1 MVRQYKIH
9 TNLDG
14 IDDKVWD
21 VTNGKVR
28 FYQPSNLG
36 LQSTNNI
43 WQSNGIGV
51 MGTRSITQ
59 PQIEFKLETFG
70 ESLEENYQ
78 LMKDFVN
85 DILSK
90 KFVTLEYQTEIFQVY
105 ADLALADVTKTEGY
119 GKNGTFSEKIT
130 FDIITK
136 WYTYE
141 NLTFEKIQN
150 GKVIAGKSKIYGG
163 YKGSE
168 SALQNYNRL
177 KANPSLNLPNLNLL
191 DGTKDF
197 SGRWER
203 AEAWT
208 NDGTYKGLAVKKRTG
223 QWQGIYKVFTA
234 PKSGV
239 YTFSAYIKS
248 SGSKADITRY
258 VFVNDSPVPVVPDKV
273 MGNNFD
279 WLRDSISV
287 TLKAGDKVSAKYDI
301 AGAGLDSALWTAGH
315 KWEEIMLITDGLTTI
330 YPNFNLFTG
339 TSNKPSTSMGGT
351 WNISVIGVYKT
362 PKVGQEYTLAVEV
375 SEADHDVN
383 VDVWSW
389 NNAGERVAFL
399 STTRIKSGEKGHIT
413 FTWPDPKDSGA
424 TQIAANLSWTN
435 DRDTGTYSYCKA
447 KLELGSTATPWLP
460 SEIESQNKQTSYMP
474 SATELTTADISEYF
488 GYNYIAN
495 QAYTYYGESNIE
507 RLSRWDIKDEIFS
520 FVGMLYQNLPRVPTG
535 VRFLDTIGNE
545 YTAIV
550 FNTAEP
556 QSYILI
562 NTDVNDEIYQGWNGT
577 IPLNLFPLLD
587 FERYRTRI
595 IKEGQMELI
604 NLTKAEFKI
613 KRKADFV

>member
-14 IDDKVWD
+14 TDDKVWD

-70 ESLEENYQ
+70 ESLEENYR

-141 NLTFEKIQN
+141 NLTFDKIQN

-168 SALQNYNRL
+168 TALQNYNRL
-177 KANPSLNLPNLNLL
+177 KASPSLNLPNLNLL
-191 DGTKDF
+191 DGTRDF
-197 SGRWER
+197 SGSWEN
-203 AEAWT
+203 ASGWVT
-208 NDGTYKGLAVKKRTG
+208 DGTYKGLTVKKRTG
-223 QWQGIYKVFTA
+223 SWWGIYKTFTA
-234 PKSGV
+234 PKDGV
-239 YTFSAYIKS
+239 YTFSAYVKS
-248 SGSKADITRY
+248 SGNINIIRNVIAPPGLEVTGRWL
-258 VFVNDSPVPVVPDKV
+258 
-273 MGNNFD
+273 GHNFD
-279 WLRDSISV
+279 WLRDSFTA
-287 TLKAGDKVSAKYDI
+287 TLKAKDRISVRYEL
-301 AGAGLDSALWTAGH
+301 AGEDEDSILWNAGH
-315 KWEEIMLITDGLTTI
+315 KWEE
-330 YPNFNLFTG
+330 
-339 TSNKPSTSMGGT
+339 
-351 WNISVIGVYKT
+351 
-362 PKVGQEYTLAVEV
+362 
-375 SEADHDVN
+375 
-383 VDVWSW
+383 
-389 NNAGERVAFL
+389 
-399 STTRIKSGEKGHIT
+399 
-413 FTWPDPKDSGA
+413 
-424 TQIAANLSWTN
+424 
-435 DRDTGTYSYCKA
+435 
-447 KLELGSTATPWLP
+447 GSTATPWLP
-460 SEIESQNKQTSYMP
+460 SAS
-474 SATELTTADISEYF
+474 ELTINDISEYF

-495 QAYTYYGESNIE
+495 QAYTYYGETNIE

-520 FVGMLYQNLPRVPTG
+520 FMGILYPQLPKTPAG
-535 VRFLDTIGNE
+535 VRFLDDIGNE

-550 FNTAEP
+550 FKTEQLQN
-556 QSYILI
+556 YILI

-577 IPLNLFPLLD
+577 TSLNLFPVMD

-595 IKEGQMELI
+595 IEHGQMELI

>member
-14 IDDKVWD
+14 TDDKVWD

-43 WQSNGIGV
+43 WQSNGVGV

-70 ESLEENYQ
+70 ESLSENYQ

-85 DILSK
+85 DIISK

-105 ADLALADVTKTEGY
+105 ADLTLADVTKTEGY

-163 YKGSE
+163 
-168 SALQNYNRL
+168 
-177 KANPSLNLPNLNLL
+177 
-191 DGTKDF
+191 
-197 SGRWER
+197 
-203 AEAWT
+203 
-208 NDGTYKGLAVKKRTG
+208 
-223 QWQGIYKVFTA
+223 TA
-234 PKSGV
+234 PGNYK
-239 YTFSAYIKS
+239 
-248 SGSKADITRY
+248 Y
-258 VFVNDSPVPVVPDKV
+258 VK
-273 MGNNFD
+273 
-279 WLRDSISV
+279 
-287 TLKAGDKVSAKYDI
+287 
-301 AGAGLDSALWTAGH
+301 
-315 KWEEIMLITDGLTTI
+315 
-330 YPNFNLFTG
+330 G
-339 TSNKPSTSMGGT
+339 TS
-351 WNISVIGVYKT
+351 
-362 PKVGQEYTLAVEV
+362 
-375 SEADHDVN
+375 
-383 VDVWSW
+383 
-389 NNAGERVAFL
+389 
-399 STTRIKSGEKGHIT
+399 
-413 FTWPDPKDSGA
+413 
-424 TQIAANLSWTN
+424 
-435 DRDTGTYSYCKA
+435 
-447 KLELGSTATPWLP
+447 
-460 SEIESQNKQTSYMP
+460 
-474 SATELTTADISEYF
+474 
-488 GYNYIAN
+488 
-495 QAYTYYGESNIE
+495 YTYYGESNID

-520 FVGMLYQNLPRVPTG
+520 FMGILYPKLPKTPTG
-535 VRFLDTIGNE
+535 IRFLDDIGNE

-550 FNTAEP
+550 FKTEQVQN
-556 QSYILI
+556 YILI

-577 IPLNLFPLLD
+577 TSLNLFPVMD

-595 IKEGQMELI
+595 IKHGQMELI

>member
-14 IDDKVWD
+14 TDDKVWD
-21 VTNGKVR
+21 VTNGKIR

-70 ESLEENYQ
+70 ESLEENYR

-141 NLTFEKIQN
+141 NLTFDKIQN

-168 SALQNYNRL
+168 TALQNYNRL
-177 KANPSLNLPNLNLL
+177 KASPSLNLPNLNLL
-191 DGTKDF
+191 DGTRDF
-197 SGRWER
+197 SGNWENLGG
-203 AEAWT
+203 WVT
-208 NDGTYKGLAVKKRTG
+208 DGTYKGLTVKKRTG
-223 QWQGIYKVFTA
+223 SWWGIYKTFTA
-234 PKSGV
+234 PKDGV
-239 YTFSAYIKS
+239 YTFSAYVKS
-248 SGSKADITRY
+248 SGNINIIRNVIAPPGLEVTGRWL
-258 VFVNDSPVPVVPDKV
+258 
-273 MGNNFD
+273 GHNFD
-279 WLRDSISV
+279 WLRDSFTA
-287 TLKAGDKVSAKYDI
+287 TLKAKDRISVRYEL
-301 AGAGLDSALWTAGH
+301 AGEGEDSILWTAGH
-315 KWEEIMLITDGLTTI
+315 KWEE
-330 YPNFNLFTG
+330 
-339 TSNKPSTSMGGT
+339 
-351 WNISVIGVYKT
+351 
-362 PKVGQEYTLAVEV
+362 
-375 SEADHDVN
+375 
-383 VDVWSW
+383 
-389 NNAGERVAFL
+389 
-399 STTRIKSGEKGHIT
+399 
-413 FTWPDPKDSGA
+413 
-424 TQIAANLSWTN
+424 
-435 DRDTGTYSYCKA
+435 
-447 KLELGSTATPWLP
+447 GSTATPWLP
-460 SEIESQNKQTSYMP
+460 SAS
-474 SATELTTADISEYF
+474 ELTINDISEYF

-495 QAYTYYGESNIE
+495 QAYTYYGETNIE

-520 FVGMLYQNLPRVPTG
+520 FMGILYPQLPKTPTG
-535 VRFLDTIGNE
+535 VRFLDDNGNE

-550 FNTAEP
+550 FKTE
-556 QSYILI
+556 QVQKYILV
-562 NTDVNDEIYQGWNGT
+562 NTDVNDEVYQGWNGT
-577 IPLNLFPLLD
+577 TSLNLFPVMD

-595 IKEGQMELI
+595 IEHGQMELI

>member
-14 IDDKVWD
+14 TDDKVWD

-43 WQSNGIGV
+43 WQSNGVGV

-70 ESLEENYQ
+70 ESLEENYR

-150 GKVIAGKSKIYGG
+150 GKVISGKSKIYGG
-163 YKGSE
+163 YKGNE
-168 SALQNYNRL
+168 TPLQNYNRL
-177 KANPSLNLPNLNLL
+177 KASPSLNLPNLNLL
-191 DGTKDF
+191 KNTRTLTATSTASWWGTLFSSEQIYDSSIKSKTGVSAMTLSFDVFVPLNAKVGGAVSLQLKGQTYQAHGDVGTNDF
-197 SGRWER
+197 STIVGEFWHNIEQSDLGKTIRLSFPIQID
-203 AEAWT
+203 T
-208 NDGTYKGLAVKKRTG
+208 
-223 QWQGIYKVFTA
+223 
-234 PKSGV
+234 
-239 YTFSAYIKS
+239 
-248 SGSKADITRY
+248 
-258 VFVNDSPVPVVPDKV
+258 
-273 MGNNFD
+273 
-279 WLRDSISV
+279 
-287 TLKAGDKVSAKYDI
+287 KYQSF
-301 AGAGLDSALWTAGH
+301 DSALADTDS
-315 KWEEIMLITDGLTTI
+315 ITIRQIKDTSGL
-330 YPNFNLFTG
+330 
-339 TSNKPSTSMGGT
+339 
-351 WNISVIGVYKT
+351 VYSK
-362 PKVGQEYTLAVEV
+362 L
-375 SEADHDVN
+375 
-383 VDVWSW
+383 
-389 NNAGERVAFL
+389 
-399 STTRIKSGEKGHIT
+399 
-413 FTWPDPKDSGA
+413 
-424 TQIAANLSWTN
+424 
-435 DRDTGTYSYCKA
+435 
-447 KLELGSTATPWLP
+447 KLEEGSTATLW
-460 SEIESQNKQTSYMP
+460 MP
-474 SATELTTADISEYF
+474 SASEVTTADISEYF

-495 QAYTYYGESNIE
+495 QAYTYYGETNID

-520 FVGMLYQNLPRVPTG
+520 FMGILYPKLPKTPAG
-535 VRFLDTIGNE
+535 VRFLDDNGNE

-550 FNTAEP
+550 FKTE
-556 QSYILI
+556 QVQKYILV
-562 NTDVNDEIYQGWNGT
+562 NTDVNDEVYQGWNGT
-577 IPLNLFPLLD
+577 TSLNLFPVMD

-595 IKEGQMELI
+595 IEHGQMELI
-604 NLTKAEFKI
+604 NLSKAEFKV

>member
-14 IDDKVWD
+14 TDDKVWD

-43 WQSNGIGV
+43 WQSNGVGV

-141 NLTFEKIQN
+141 NLTFDMIQN

-168 SALQNYNRL
+168 TALQNYNRL
-177 KANPSLNLPNLNLL
+177 KSNPSLNLPNLNLL
-191 DGTKDF
+191 KSTK
-197 SGRWER
+197 S
-203 AEAWT
+203 
-208 NDGTYKGLAVKKRTG
+208 
-223 QWQGIYKVFTA
+223 Q
-234 PKSGV
+234 S
-239 YTFSAYIKS
+239 YIS
-248 SGSKADITRY
+248 
-258 VFVNDSPVPVVPDKV
+258 
-273 MGNNFD
+273 
-279 WLRDSISV
+279 
-287 TLKAGDKVSAKYDI
+287 
-301 AGAGLDSALWTAGH
+301 
-315 KWEEIMLITDGLTTI
+315 
-330 YPNFNLFTG
+330 TG
-339 TSNKPSTSMGGT
+339 TSQNISANLYSLDAKTSDLIGKDVTITYDYDITNSTGTWSGFIRPTAGFGGT
-351 WNISVIGVYKT
+351 NY
-362 PKVGQEYTLAVEV
+362 PV
-375 SEADHDVN
+375 SN
-383 VDVWSW
+383 S
-389 NNAGERVAFL
+389 
-399 STTRIKSGEKGHIT
+399 
-413 FTWPDPKDSGA
+413 
-424 TQIAANLSWTN
+424 NLSGSVSQLMKNVTAIN
-435 DRDTGTYSYCKA
+435 QNNYPILTSGLPAGTKVTINNL
-447 KLELGSTATPWLP
+447 KMEIGSTATP
-460 SEIESQNKQTSYMP
+460 YMP

-488 GYNYIAN
+488 GYTYIEN
-495 QAYTYYGESNIE
+495 QAYTYYGETNIE

-520 FVGMLYQNLPRVPTG
+520 FVGVLYPHLPKTPAG
-535 VRFLDTIGNE
+535 IRFLDDIGNE

-550 FNTAEP
+550 FKTEQVQN
-556 QSYILI
+556 YILI
-562 NTDVNDEIYQGWNGT
+562 NTDVNDETYQGWNGT
-577 IPLNLFPLLD
+577 TSLNLFPVMD

-595 IKEGQMELI
+595 IKHGQMELI

>member
-14 IDDKVWD
+14 TDDKIWD

-43 WQSNGIGV
+43 WQSNGVGV

-78 LMKDFVN
+78 LMKDFIN
-85 DILSK
+85 DILNQK
-90 KFVTLEYQTEIFQVY
+90 IVTLEYQTEIFQVY

-141 NLTFEKIQN
+141 NLTFDKIQN

-168 SALQNYNRL
+168 TALQNYKRL
-177 KANPSLNLPNLNLL
+177 KESPSLNLPNLNLL
-191 DGTKDF
+191 
-197 SGRWER
+197 E
-203 AEAWT
+203 
-208 NDGTYKGLAVKKRTG
+208 
-223 QWQGIYKVFTA
+223 
-234 PKSGV
+234 
-239 YTFSAYIKS
+239 
-248 SGSKADITRY
+248 GSKKYTKYNPKTISSSSWDGY
-258 VFVNDSPVPVVPDKV
+258 VMLYDVFVKN
-273 MGNNFD
+273 
-279 WLRDSISV
+279 
-287 TLKAGDKVSAKYDI
+287 LKAGTYTMSGKSDAPLVAHETTNTNRQGKVGLWLMSTTP
-301 AGAGLDSALWTAGH
+301 GLDVYINLGDTVP
-315 KWEEIMLITDGLTTI
+315 KTI
-330 YPNFNLFTG
+330 
-339 TSNKPSTSMGGT
+339 
-351 WNISVIGVYKT
+351 
-362 PKVGQEYTLAVEV
+362 EV
-375 SEADHDVN
+375 
-383 VDVWSW
+383 
-389 NNAGERVAFL
+389 
-399 STTRIKSGEKGHIT
+399 
-413 FTWPDPKDSGA
+413 PKDGDYCVRV
-424 TQIAANLSWTN
+424 N
-435 DRDTGTYSYCKA
+435 TYSNGTDVVTHSFWDL
-447 KLELGSTATPWLP
+447 KLEPGSTATP
-460 SEIESQNKQTSYMP
+460 YMP
-474 SATELTTADISEYF
+474 SASELATADISEYF

-495 QAYTYYGESNIE
+495 QAYTYYGETNIE
-507 RLSRWDIKDEIFS
+507 RLSRWDIKEEIFS
-520 FVGMLYQNLPRVPTG
+520 FVGILYQNLPRIPTG

>member
-14 IDDKVWD
+14 TDDKVWD

-70 ESLEENYQ
+70 ESLEENYR
-78 LMKDFVN
+78 LMKDFIN

-141 NLTFEKIQN
+141 NLTFDMIRN
-150 GKVIAGKSKIYGG
+150 GKVVAGKSKIYGG

-168 SALQNYNRL
+168 TALQNYNRL
-177 KANPSLNLPNLNLL
+177 KASPSLNLPNLNLL

-197 SGRWER
+197 RGDWIN
-203 AEAWT
+203 ADIWV
-208 NDGTYKGLAVKKRTG
+208 NDGTYKGLTVKSY
-223 QWQGIYKVFTA
+223 QGTWNGTFRKYIVPQDGLYTWSSFV
-234 PKSGV
+234 KSESD
-239 YTFSAYIKS
+239 TSNIFRILF
-248 SGSKADITRY
+248 I
-258 VFVNDSPVPVVPDKV
+258 
-273 MGNNFD
+273 NNIQKPSVRLGHKFD
-279 WLRDSISV
+279 WLRDSVTVSLKKGDEVIFNYGNSENNGGKIS
-287 TLKAGDKVSAKYDI
+287 I
-301 AGAGLDSALWTAGH
+301 AG
-315 KWEEIMLITDGLTTI
+315 
-330 YPNFNLFTG
+330 Y
-339 TSNKPSTSMGGT
+339 
-351 WNISVIGVYKT
+351 
-362 PKVGQEYTLAVEV
+362 
-375 SEADHDVN
+375 
-383 VDVWSW
+383 
-389 NNAGERVAFL
+389 
-399 STTRIKSGEKGHIT
+399 
-413 FTWPDPKDSGA
+413 
-424 TQIAANLSWTN
+424 
-435 DRDTGTYSYCKA
+435 
-447 KLELGSTATPWLP
+447 KLEPGSTATPW
-460 SEIESQNKQTSYMP
+460 MP
-474 SATELTTADISEYF
+474 SASEITTADISEYF

-495 QAYTYYGESNIE
+495 QAYTYYGETNIE
-507 RLSRWDIKDEIFS
+507 RLNRWDIKDEIFS
-520 FVGMLYQNLPRVPTG
+520 FMGILYPKLPKTPAG
-535 VRFLDTIGNE
+535 VRFLDDIGNE

-550 FNTAEP
+550 FKTEQVQN
-556 QSYILI
+556 YILI

-577 IPLNLFPLLD
+577 TSLNLFPVMD

-595 IKEGQMELI
+595 IEKGQMELI
-604 NLTKAEFKI
+604 NLSKAEFKI

>member
-14 IDDKVWD
+14 TDDKIWD

-70 ESLEENYQ
+70 ESLSENYH

-85 DILSK
+85 DILNK

-141 NLTFEKIQN
+141 NLTFDMIQN

-168 SALQNYNRL
+168 TALQNYNRL

-191 DGTKDF
+191 DGTRDF
-197 SGRWER
+197 SGPWANASE
-203 AEAWT
+203 WVT
-208 NDGTYKGLAVKKRTG
+208 DGTYKGLTVKKRTG
-223 QWQGIYKVFTA
+223 QWFGINKAFIA
-234 PKSGV
+234 PKNGT

-248 SGSKADITRY
+248 SGDDANVQRIINLNGASSVGKWIG
-258 VFVNDSPVPVVPDKV
+258 S
-273 MGNNFD
+273 NFD
-279 WLRDSISV
+279 WSIDSFSV
-287 TLKAGDKVSAKYDI
+287 TLKSGDSFSVGYNITGSGKTTS
-301 AGAGLDSALWTAGH
+301 LWNAGH
-315 KWEEIMLITDGLTTI
+315 KWEE
-330 YPNFNLFTG
+330 
-339 TSNKPSTSMGGT
+339 
-351 WNISVIGVYKT
+351 
-362 PKVGQEYTLAVEV
+362 
-375 SEADHDVN
+375 
-383 VDVWSW
+383 
-389 NNAGERVAFL
+389 
-399 STTRIKSGEKGHIT
+399 
-413 FTWPDPKDSGA
+413 
-424 TQIAANLSWTN
+424 
-435 DRDTGTYSYCKA
+435 
-447 KLELGSTATPWLP
+447 GSIATP
-460 SEIESQNKQTSYMP
+460 YMP
-474 SATELTTADISEYF
+474 SASEITTNDISEYF

-495 QAYTYYGESNIE
+495 QAYTYYGETNID

-520 FVGMLYQNLPRVPTG
+520 FMGILYPKLPKAPTG
-535 VRFLDTIGNE
+535 VRFLDDIGNE

-550 FNTAEP
+550 FKTEES
-556 QSYILI
+556 QDYILI
-562 NTDVNDEIYQGWNGT
+562 NTDVNDETYQGWKGT
-577 IPLNLFPLLD
+577 TALNLFPVMD

-595 IKEGQMELI
+595 IEKGQMELI
-604 NLTKAEFKI
+604 NLSKAEFKV

>member
-14 IDDKVWD
+14 TDDKVWD

-70 ESLEENYQ
+70 ESLEENYR
-78 LMKDFVN
+78 LMKDFIN
-85 DILSK
+85 DILNQ

-141 NLTFEKIQN
+141 NLTFDKIQN

-168 SALQNYNRL
+168 TALQNYNRL
-177 KANPSLNLPNLNLL
+177 KSNHSLNLPNLNLL

-197 SGRWER
+197 SGDWWLSNRSE
-203 AEAWT
+203 
-208 NDGTYKGLAVKKRTG
+208 NDGTYKGLTVKKG
-223 QWQGIYKVFTA
+223 EGPGITKQFIA
-234 PKSGV
+234 PKDGV
-239 YTFSAYIKS
+239 YTFSAYVKG
-248 SGSKADITRY
+248 SGDSADIHRHVTLNS
-258 VFVNDSPVPVVPDKV
+258 VSDKVVPIKP

-279 WLRDSISV
+279 WLRDSFQV
-287 TLKAGDKVSAKYDI
+287 TLKEGDKIYAQYNVEGS
-301 AGAGLDSALWTAGH
+301 GVLRNAGH
-315 KWEEIMLITDGLTTI
+315 KWEE
-330 YPNFNLFTG
+330 
-339 TSNKPSTSMGGT
+339 
-351 WNISVIGVYKT
+351 
-362 PKVGQEYTLAVEV
+362 
-375 SEADHDVN
+375 
-383 VDVWSW
+383 
-389 NNAGERVAFL
+389 
-399 STTRIKSGEKGHIT
+399 
-413 FTWPDPKDSGA
+413 
-424 TQIAANLSWTN
+424 
-435 DRDTGTYSYCKA
+435 
-447 KLELGSTATPWLP
+447 GSFATPY
-460 SEIESQNKQTSYMP
+460 IQ
-474 SATELTTADISEYF
+474 SANEVTTADISEYF
-488 GYNYIAN
+488 GYNYIEN
-495 QAYTYYGESNIE
+495 QAYTYYGESNID

-520 FVGMLYQNLPRVPTG
+520 FMGILYPQLPKTPAG
-535 VRFLDTIGNE
+535 VRFLDDIGNE

-550 FNTAEP
+550 FKTE
-556 QSYILI
+556 QVQDYILI
-562 NTDVNDEIYQGWNGT
+562 NTDVNDETYQGWKGT
-577 IPLNLFPLLD
+577 TALNLFPVMD

-595 IKEGQMELI
+595 IEKGQMELI
-604 NLTKAEFKI
+604 NLSKAEFKI

>member
-14 IDDKVWD
+14 AGDKVWD

-78 LMKDFVN
+78 LMKDFIN
-85 DILSK
+85 DILNK

-163 YKGSE
+163 
-168 SALQNYNRL
+168 
-177 KANPSLNLPNLNLL
+177 
-191 DGTKDF
+191 
-197 SGRWER
+197 
-203 AEAWT
+203 
-208 NDGTYKGLAVKKRTG
+208 
-223 QWQGIYKVFTA
+223 TA
-234 PKSGV
+234 PGNYK
-239 YTFSAYIKS
+239 YIK
-248 SGSKADITRY
+248 G
-258 VFVNDSPVPVVPDKV
+258 
-273 MGNNFD
+273 
-279 WLRDSISV
+279 IS
-287 TLKAGDKVSAKYDI
+287 
-301 AGAGLDSALWTAGH
+301 
-315 KWEEIMLITDGLTTI
+315 
-330 YPNFNLFTG
+330 
-339 TSNKPSTSMGGT
+339 
-351 WNISVIGVYKT
+351 
-362 PKVGQEYTLAVEV
+362 
-375 SEADHDVN
+375 
-383 VDVWSW
+383 
-389 NNAGERVAFL
+389 
-399 STTRIKSGEKGHIT
+399 
-413 FTWPDPKDSGA
+413 
-424 TQIAANLSWTN
+424 
-435 DRDTGTYSYCKA
+435 
-447 KLELGSTATPWLP
+447 
-460 SEIESQNKQTSYMP
+460 
-474 SATELTTADISEYF
+474 
-488 GYNYIAN
+488 
-495 QAYTYYGESNIE
+495 YTYYGESNIE

-520 FVGMLYQNLPRVPTG
+520 FTGILYPQLPKTPTG
-535 VRFLDTIGNE
+535 VRFLDDIGNE

-550 FNTAEP
+550 FKTEQA
-556 QSYILI
+556 QDYILI

-577 IPLNLFPLLD
+577 TSLNLFPVMD

-595 IKEGQMELI
+595 IKHGQMELI
-604 NLTKAEFKI
+604 NLSKAEFKI
-613 KRKADFV
+613 KRKADFI

>member
-14 IDDKVWD
+14 TDDKVWD

-36 LQSTNNI
+36 LQSTSNI

-51 MGTRSITQ
+51 MGTRSIKQ

-70 ESLEENYQ
+70 ESLEENYR

-141 NLTFEKIQN
+141 NLTFDMIKN
-150 GKVIAGKSKIYGG
+150 GEVIDGKSKIYGG
-163 YKGSE
+163 YKGNE
-168 SALQNYNRL
+168 TPLQNYNRL
-177 KANPSLNLPNLNLL
+177 KASPSLNLPNLNLL

-197 SGRWER
+197 SGEW
-203 AEAWT
+203 ANSGSWV
-208 NDGTYKGLAVKKRTG
+208 NDGTYRGLTVKKRTG
-223 QWQGIYKVFTA
+223 QWNGIYKTFTA
-234 PKSGV
+234 PKDGK
-239 YTFSAYIKS
+239 YTFANYLKS
-248 SGSKADITRY
+248 SG
-258 VFVNDSPVPVVPDKV
+258 VGNVVLVFFVNGVQKDTKWYNTVL
-273 MGNNFD
+273 D
-279 WLRDSISV
+279 WKKHEITVD
-287 TLKAGDKVSAKYDI
+287 LKAHDVAYVSPNI
-301 AGAGLDSALWTAGH
+301 SGEGTLWTAGH
-315 KWEEIMLITDGLTTI
+315 KWEE
-330 YPNFNLFTG
+330 
-339 TSNKPSTSMGGT
+339 
-351 WNISVIGVYKT
+351 
-362 PKVGQEYTLAVEV
+362 
-375 SEADHDVN
+375 
-383 VDVWSW
+383 
-389 NNAGERVAFL
+389 
-399 STTRIKSGEKGHIT
+399 
-413 FTWPDPKDSGA
+413 
-424 TQIAANLSWTN
+424 
-435 DRDTGTYSYCKA
+435 
-447 KLELGSTATPWLP
+447 GSIATPW
-460 SEIESQNKQTSYMP
+460 MP

-495 QAYTYYGESNIE
+495 QAYTYYGETNID

-520 FVGMLYQNLPRVPTG
+520 FVGVLYPHLPKTPAG
-535 VRFLDTIGNE
+535 IRFLDDIGNE

-550 FNTAEP
+550 FKTEQVQN
-556 QSYILI
+556 YILI

-577 IPLNLFPLLD
+577 TSLNLFPVMD

-595 IKEGQMELI
+595 IEHGQMELI